1 MQTILLVIHVLI
13 ALALIALVLLQH
25 GKGAD
30 MGAAFGSGASS
41 TVFGSRGA
49 GSFMTRTTAVLAAL
63 FFATSLGLAFLATKV
78 GDVRTGSVVDGLA
91 TSAAEIP
98 AQPAGGSGDVPAL
111 PPKGQ

>member
-13 ALALIALVLLQH
+13 AIGLIGMVMIQH

-49 GSFMTRTTAVLAAL
+49 GSFLTRVTAVLAAL
-63 FFATSLGLAFLATKV
+63 FFVTSLALAFIASKSTFE
-78 GDVRTGSVVDGLA
+78 RTDSVIDRVENA
-91 TSAAEIP
+91 
-98 AQPAGGSGDVPAL
+98 VPAAPAIGSDDL
-111 PPKGQ
+111 PAVPEKSGQ